1 MLKKLSKSNK
11 RILLVF
17 VFIFG
22 FISIYLIGSFVG
34 TWTISDDTSNVPS
47 PTIEPIS
54 PNPNIDGIVTIRWT
68 KTVPLDMR
76 NIYELYR
83 SKDNGA
89 WTLVDDNTRWGTA
102 YKDENLANGI
112 YSYKVRARE
121 AGVFSGYSNIRTVS
135 VEQYIFIPIDP
146 VALTLPLIVPNPDT
160 DGHIQLKLTNGVPNA
175 IGYDIYKSS
184 DDINYVL
191 LHSIN
196 TQITTV
202 WTHHDSAVE
211 DGKTYYYKVISRG
224 VYGNSDFSNTVSV
237 KIELYIPPPN
247 APVLNLIQPPIS
259 TDGNVVIRWGSVSGA
274 ISYELYRSKDNSP
287 YILITT
293 IASISYTDQ
302 GLLDGVYVYK
312 AKAISDSGVSDFSNT
327 KTVTVQIPV
336 IPNPPILSTFNPLID
351 TDGNVNVQWLGS
363 LDVTSYDIYRN
374 KDGSSYILI
383 RNINSFSYTDSG
395 LLDGVYRYKIKAK
408 NIVGDSG
415 FSNIESVT
423 VQLPKPP
430 QGIPILS
437 LVSPALSVD
446 GNNRMKWTAVPYATT
461 YEIYRSKDASSYVLI
476 KTTTSTSYTDSEL
489 LDGIYNYRVK
499 AKNIDGDSDL
509 SNVLYFRVE
518 ISEESVDISSEKLI
532 TTENLII
539 LMVGMILTIV
549 ILVFWLRRR
558 K

>member
-11 RILLVF
+11 RIILVF

-83 SKDNGA
+83 SKDNGM
-89 WTLVDDNTRWGTA
+89 WRLVDDNTRWGTA

-135 VEQYIFIPIDP
+135 VEQYIFIPVDP

-202 WTHHDSAVE
+202 WTYHDLAVE

>member
-135 VEQYIFIPIDP
+135 VEQYIFIPVDP

-237 KIELYIPPPN
+237 K
-247 APVLNLIQPPIS
+247 
-259 TDGNVVIRWGSVSGA
+259 
-274 ISYELYRSKDNSP
+274 
-287 YILITT
+287 
-293 IASISYTDQ
+293 
-302 GLLDGVYVYK
+302 
-312 AKAISDSGVSDFSNT
+312 
-327 KTVTVQIPV
+327 VQIPV

>member
-1 MLKKLSKSNK
+1 
-11 RILLVF
+11 
-17 VFIFG
+17 
-22 FISIYLIGSFVG
+22 
-34 TWTISDDTSNVPS
+34 
-47 PTIEPIS
+47 
-54 PNPNIDGIVTIRWT
+54 
-68 KTVPLDMR
+68 
-76 NIYELYR
+76 
-83 SKDNGA
+83 
-89 WTLVDDNTRWGTA
+89 
-102 YKDENLANGI
+102 
-112 YSYKVRARE
+112 
-121 AGVFSGYSNIRTVS
+121 
-135 VEQYIFIPIDP
+135 
-146 VALTLPLIVPNPDT
+146 
-160 DGHIQLKLTNGVPNA
+160 
-175 IGYDIYKSS
+175 
-184 DDINYVL
+184 
-191 LHSIN
+191 
-196 TQITTV
+196 
-202 WTHHDSAVE
+202 
-211 DGKTYYYKVISRG
+211 
-224 VYGNSDFSNTVSV
+224 VYGNSDFSNTVS
-237 KIELYIPPPN
+237 
-247 APVLNLIQPPIS
+247 
-259 TDGNVVIRWGSVSGA
+259 
-274 ISYELYRSKDNSP
+274 
-287 YILITT
+287 
-293 IASISYTDQ
+293 
-302 GLLDGVYVYK
+302 
-312 AKAISDSGVSDFSNT
+312 
-327 KTVTVQIPV
+327 VTVQIPV

>member
-89 WTLVDDNTRWGTA
+89 WILVDDNTRWGTA

-237 KIELYIPPPN
+237 K
-247 APVLNLIQPPIS
+247 
-259 TDGNVVIRWGSVSGA
+259 
-274 ISYELYRSKDNSP
+274 
-287 YILITT
+287 
-293 IASISYTDQ
+293 
-302 GLLDGVYVYK
+302 
-312 AKAISDSGVSDFSNT
+312 
-327 KTVTVQIPV
+327 VQIYV
-336 IPNPPILSTFNPLID
+336 IPNPPILSTFNP
-351 TDGNVNVQWLGS
+351 
-363 LDVTSYDIYRN
+363 
-374 KDGSSYILI
+374 
-383 RNINSFSYTDSG
+383 
-395 LLDGVYRYKIKAK
+395 
-408 NIVGDSG
+408 
-415 FSNIESVT
+415 
-423 VQLPKPP
+423 
-430 QGIPILS
+430 
-437 LVSPALSVD
+437 
-446 GNNRMKWTAVPYATT
+446 
-461 YEIYRSKDASSYVLI
+461 
-476 KTTTSTSYTDSEL
+476 
-489 LDGIYNYRVK
+489 
-499 AKNIDGDSDL
+499 
-509 SNVLYFRVE
+509 
-518 ISEESVDISSEKLI
+518 
-532 TTENLII
+532 
-539 LMVGMILTIV
+539 
-549 ILVFWLRRR
+549 
-558 K
+558 